1 MTASV
6 GKVGAGRSSLSSGS
20 RNSSWLAPQDEQK
33 RARALM
39 RAPQLGQ
46 KLVSFKKFPFA
57 SLALNGYHLRPMDA
71 RAWME
76 APLQRPELLT
86 ATADAGDAG
95 DPTLTIALVGVLAL
109 LGGLGLGALAAR
121 VLPR

>member
-1 MTASV
+1 MPAELPLDLEITVEGEAQP
-6 GKVGAGRSSLSSGS
+6 SS
-20 RNSSWLAPQDEQK
+20 AD
-33 RARALM
+33 
-39 RAPQLGQ
+39 
-46 KLVSFKKFPFA
+46 FA
-57 SLALNGYHLRPMDA
+57 SQLATPTPEPT
-71 RAWME
+71 E

-86 ATADAGDAG
+86 ASADAG